1 MKITR
6 KTLLIIIAVLGVLLI
21 AYGVI
26 RHFTDF
32 GEGEVWDRYVADVI
46 VVIALGLFIY
56 NRKMAKDEKQ
66 AKEAKEAEVREEAP
80 DETALADDEEK
91 PHWERGKK

>member
-32 GEGEVWDRYVADVI
+32 GEGEVWDRYVTDVI

-66 AKEAKEAEVREEAP
+66 AKEAEVREEAP
-80 DETALADDEEK
+80 DEAALADDEEK

>member
-32 GEGEVWDRYVADVI
+32 GEGEEWDRYLTDVI

-56 NRKMAKDEKQ
+56 NRKMARDEKQ
-66 AKEAKEAEVREEAP
+66 AKEAESEAREEASP
-80 DETALADDEEK
+80 ADDDEK
-91 PHWERGKK
+91 PHWERGKGG